1 MATMIT
7 SECINCGACEPE
19 CPNNAI
25 SQADEIY
32 VIDPLLC
39 TECVGFH
46 DYEACAAVCPVDC
59 CVTDPNN
66 VESEAALIGRA
77 RALHQDVAFGAT
89 FESRF
94 RKGAEKAAP
103 AAPAP
108 KKAET
113 KPAAAEPPAAAQ
125 TVAVAPADNHEPEI
139 PLPGL
144 PDMEAWKIPLRCHK
158 CDQVYELPLGHFRI
172 GNVLWCPHC
181 HKSTVIKD
189 DLNFRLSAALK
200 EFYGRRGK
208 ELALLRA
215 KRELELKAV
224 RARHE
229 AELRGFEARERQA
242 LEKVKSR
249 LREISQSYDAPG
261 TPAAKRNGPF
271 GWG

>member
-66 VESEAALIGRA
+66 VESEEALIGRA
-77 RALHQDVAFGAT
+77 RALHQDVAFGET

-94 RKGAEKAAP
+94 RKGADKAAP
-103 AAPAP
+103 PAPAP
-108 KKAET
+108 KKVEARPAPAEPRAV
-113 KPAAAEPPAAAQ
+113 KAAAVEPS
-125 TVAVAPADNHEPEI
+125 NGHEPEI
-139 PLPGL
+139 LLPKL
-144 PDMEAWKIPLRCHK
+144 PDTETWKIPLRCYK
-158 CDQVYELPLGHFRI
+158 CDQFYELPMSHFRI
-172 GNVLWCPHC
+172 GNVVWCPHC

-189 DLNFRLSAALK
+189 DLNFRLRAELK
-200 EFYGRRGK
+200 EFYDRREK
-208 ELALLRA
+208 ELGLLRA
-215 KRELELKAV
+215 KRESELKAI

-242 LEKVKSR
+242 LEKVKAR
-249 LREISQSYDAPG
+249 LSEISQGYDAPG